1 MNDPL
6 IDADQLHARNLRTI
20 AALAGLFLLPLIVSF
35 ILYYGLHWAPART
48 TNHGELIQPV
58 RPLPQVV
65 LPDMDGRF
73 VSDPFRGHWTLVY
86 INNGRCH
93 QACRDSLI
101 FMRQTWLS
109 LNQDTTRVHRVLLV
123 TSGLTDRLYLLQ
135 QHPGLVVLDTSGNPA
150 RPLLAQFPP
159 EGRDHA
165 LFVVDP
171 LGNLMMR
178 YDARLAPQGFLDDLR
193 QLLRL
198 SHIG

>member
-1 MNDPL
+1 MNDS
-6 IDADQLHARNLRTI
+6 IDTDQLRARNLRTV
-20 AALAGLFLLPLIVSF
+20 AALAGLFLLPLIASF
-35 ILYYGLHWAPART
+35 ILYYGLHWAPAGT
-48 TNHGELIQPV
+48 TNHGELLRPV
-58 RPLPQVV
+58 RPLPDVV

-73 VSDPFRGHWTLVY
+73 VTGTFRNHWTLLYVDD
-86 INNGRCH
+86 GRCR

-109 LNQDTTRVHRVLLV
+109 LNRDTTRVQRVLLV
-123 TSGLTDRLYLLQ
+123 TSGLVDRVYLLRE
-135 QHPGLVVLDTSGNPA
+135 HPGLVVLDVSGERA
-150 RPLLAQFPP
+150 QSLLAQFPQDQ
-159 EGRDHA
+159 RDHA

-178 YDARLAPQGFLDDLR
+178 YDARLAPQGLLSDLR